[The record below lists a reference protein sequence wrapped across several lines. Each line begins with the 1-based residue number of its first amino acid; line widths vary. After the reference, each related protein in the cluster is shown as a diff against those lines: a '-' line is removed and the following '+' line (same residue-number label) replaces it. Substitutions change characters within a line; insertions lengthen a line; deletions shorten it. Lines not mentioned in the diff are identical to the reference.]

1 MNELV
6 EFIFQIHYSLAY
18 SPRKQNFIADTL
30 RRTSAN
36 TYVESMEA
44 CTKLI
49 SSDQVKKIFDKA
61 ESEQQ
66 QSDILSVCPK
76 TVMVETQQKILDS
89 LISPRKCFNIEE
101 SASKKYC

>member
-1 MNELV
+1 MV
-6 EFIFQIHYSLAY
+6 
-18 SPRKQNFIADTL
+18 DTL

-49 SSDQVKKIFDKA
+49 SSDQVKKTFDKA

-66 QSDILSVCPK
+66 QSDIYSVCPK

-89 LISPRKCFNIEE
+89 LISPRKCFSIEE
-101 SASKKYC
+101 STSKKHC